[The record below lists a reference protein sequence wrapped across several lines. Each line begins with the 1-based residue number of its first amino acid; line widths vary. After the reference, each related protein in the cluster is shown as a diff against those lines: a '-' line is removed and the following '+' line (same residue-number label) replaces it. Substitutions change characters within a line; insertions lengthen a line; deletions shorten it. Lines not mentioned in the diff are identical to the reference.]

1 MDGSGWHSAFEKNTS
16 IGINLIMKIFF
27 GIAIIVFLVGL
38 FLRLNEWFSKGIR
51 HPGNGLSVSDRIA
64 SAGKGLFSTL
74 LSGKLV
80 QVISTFFTDVLFQ
93 KRLLSKN
100 IMRWVAHTLIFT
112 GFIFLLFMH
121 GLGTGVS
128 EFFFSDYYST
138 LQPYLSLRN
147 LFALMV
153 LIGICIAVYR
163 RVTDKPRR
171 VKSLSSDWAA
181 LLFVGAIII
190 TGMLLESS
198 KISSYSYFQGMVE
211 EYGDVADEE
220 EALALETYWAAEH
233 GLVSANVT
241 KPFDSAVVEQG
252 REISGNS
259 CIECHAP
266 TSGAFV
272 SYSLAKMIGP
282 VISGGVTL
290 FFYLHLLTCF
300 AFLAW
305 LPFSKMFH
313 IIAVPISLLI
323 NGVMGF
329 KEPAE
334 SGANV
339 LNRQMIGLSACT
351 HCGSCSELCSSLMF
365 YESFQNNFI
374 LPSEK
379 VQFLKKIAAGEE
391 VDAATLKQ
399 LQKGL
404 YICTSCD
411 RCSTVCPSGINL
423 RELFTTSRY
432 HLLAKGI
439 PEPSILSHFSF
450 PLALAQNFV
459 DDHLKALK
467 KVEQLFKES
476 FKKLSDMT
484 TLTLAR
490 PAEVGN
496 TSYQSCYSC
505 QRCTNIC
512 PVVRLYDNPEEELDM
527 LPHQIIF
534 SLGVGNKEIATGA
547 NMIWSCSTCYLCQE
561 HCPNGVE
568 LTDIF
573 YNLKN
578 AAINKI
584 ETGGNA

>member
-1 MDGSGWHSAFEKNTS
+1 
-16 IGINLIMKIFF
+16 MKIFF

-38 FLRLNEWFSKGIR
+38 FFRLYEWFTKGVR
-51 HPGNGLSVSDRIA
+51 HPENELSVSDRIA
-64 SAGKGLFSTL
+64 AALKGLFSTL
-74 LSGKLV
+74 LSGKII

-93 KRLLSKN
+93 KRLLAKN

-112 GFIFLLFMH
+112 GFILLLLMH

-128 EFFFSDYYST
+128 ESFFSGYYST

-147 LFALMV
+147 IFALMV
-153 LIGICIAVYR
+153 LVGLCIAVYR
-163 RVTDKPRR
+163 RLTDKPKR
-171 VKSLSSDWAA
+171 VKNLTSDWGA

-190 TGMLLESS
+190 TGVLLESS

-211 EYGDVADEE
+211 EYGDVADDE

-241 KPFDSAVVEQG
+241 KPFNSELVEQG
-252 REISGNS
+252 RDVSSNS
-259 CIECHAP
+259 CIECHAA

-272 SYSLAKMIGP
+272 SYSLAKVIGP
-282 VISGGVTL
+282 IISGGASF

-313 IIAVPISLLI
+313 VIAVPISLLI
-323 NGVMGF
+323 NGIMGF
-329 KEPAE
+329 KEPTE
-334 SGANV
+334 SEANV

-351 HCGSCSELCSSLMF
+351 HCGSCSELCSSLTF
-365 YESFQNNFI
+365 YESFQNDFI

-379 VQFLKKIAAGEE
+379 VQFLKKIAAGAE
-391 VDAATLKQ
+391 VDEGTLKH

-432 HLLAKGI
+432 HLLAKGL

-450 PLALAQNFV
+450 PLVLAQNFV

-490 PAEVGN
+490 PAAVGN
-496 TSYQSCYSC
+496 NSYQGCYSC

-512 PVVRLYDNPEEELDM
+512 PVVRLFDNPEEELDM

-534 SLGVGNKEIATGA
+534 SLGVGNKEIATGSR
-547 NMIWSCSTCYLCQE
+547 MIWSCSTCYLCQE

>member
-1 MDGSGWHSAFEKNTS
+1 
-16 IGINLIMKIFF
+16 MKILL
-27 GIAIIVFLVGL
+27 GIAFIIFLIGL
-38 FLRLNEWFSKGIR
+38 FLRLHEWFSKGIQ
-51 HPGNGLSVSDRIA
+51 HPENPPPFSSR
-64 SAGKGLFSTL
+64 AGAAVKGLFATL

-80 QVISTFFTDVLFQ
+80 QVVTTFFTDVLFQ
-93 KRLLSKN
+93 KRLLSKSS
-100 IMRWVAHTLIFT
+100 MRWVAHTLIFV
-112 GFIFLLFMH
+112 GFIVLLFMH
-121 GLGTGVS
+121 GLGSTVS
-128 EFFFSDYYST
+128 EFFFSGYYST

-147 LFALMV
+147 LLALLV
-153 LIGICIAVYR
+153 LAGIAIAVYR

-171 VKSLSSDWAA
+171 VKSLGSDWAA
-181 LLFVGAIII
+181 LCFVGAIII
-190 TGMLLESS
+190 TGIVLESS
-198 KISSYSYFQGMVE
+198 KISSPQEFQRMVE
-211 EYGDVADEE
+211 EYGDVSDEE

-233 GLVSANVT
+233 GLVSARAA
-241 KPFDSAVVEQG
+241 KPFDNDLVEQG
-252 REISGNS
+252 REISSNS
-259 CIECHAP
+259 CGECHAP

-272 SYSLAKMIGP
+272 SYSLAGLIGP
-282 VISGGVTL
+282 VISGGSSF

-313 IIAVPISLLI
+313 VVAVPVSLLI

-334 SGANV
+334 NSANN
-339 LNRQMIGLSACT
+339 LSRQMIGLSACT

-365 YESFQNNFI
+365 YESFQNDFI

-379 VQFLKKIAAGEE
+379 VQLLKKIATGTS
-391 VDAATLKQ
+391 VDEQTLQ
-399 LQKGL
+399 HLQKGL

-432 HLLAKGI
+432 HLLARGF
-439 PEPSILSHFSF
+439 PETSILSHFSF
-450 PLALAQNFV
+450 PLALAQSFV
-459 DDHLKALK
+459 DDHKKALK

-496 TSYQSCYSC
+496 SSYQSCYSC

-512 PVVRLYDNPEEELDM
+512 PVVRLYDRPEEALDM
-527 LPHQIIF
+527 VPHQIIF
-534 SLGVGNKEIATGA
+534 SLGIGNKEIATGSR
-547 NMIWSCSTCYLCQE
+547 MIWSCSTCYLCQE

-573 YNLKN
+573 YSLKN
-578 AAINKI
+578 SAIRKM
-584 ETGGNA
+584 ETGGTA

>member
-1 MDGSGWHSAFEKNTS
+1 
-16 IGINLIMKIFF
+16 MKIFL

-38 FLRLNEWFSKGIR
+38 FFRLYQWFSKGIQQ
-51 HPGNGLSVSDRIA
+51 PDQVLPFAERIA
-64 SAGKGLFSTL
+64 AAIKGLFSTL
-74 LSGKLV
+74 FSGKIV
-80 QVISTFFTDVLFQ
+80 QVVSTFFTDVLFQ
-93 KRLLSKN
+93 KRLLAKN
-100 IMRWVAHTLIFT
+100 VLRWVAHTLIFT
-112 GFIFLLFMH
+112 GFILLLFLH

-138 LQPYLSLRN
+138 LQPYLSLRD

-153 LIGICIAVYR
+153 LAGLSLAVYR
-163 RVTDKPRR
+163 RLTDKPKR
-171 VKSLSSDWAA
+171 VKSLNSDWGA
-181 LLFVGAIII
+181 LIFVGAIITSGI
-190 TGMLLESS
+190 LLHSS
-198 KISSYSYFQGMVE
+198 KISSYSVFQEMVE
-211 EYGDVADEE
+211 EYGDVADEK

-233 GLVSANVT
+233 GLVSANVA
-241 KPFDSAVVEQG
+241 KPFNSELVEQG
-252 REISGNS
+252 RDISGNS
-259 CIECHAP
+259 CIECHSA

-272 SYSLAKMIGP
+272 SYPLAKVIGP
-282 VISGGVTL
+282 VISGGSSL
-290 FFYLHLLTCF
+290 FYYLHLLTCF

-329 KEPAE
+329 KKPAE
-334 SGANV
+334 NSTNV

-365 YESFQNNFI
+365 YESFQNDFI

-379 VQFLKKIAAGEE
+379 VQFLKKIAAGEN
-391 VDAATLKQ
+391 VDAATLKH

-411 RCSTVCPSGINL
+411 RCSEVCPSGINL

-432 HLLAKGI
+432 HLLAKGL

-484 TLTLAR
+484 TLTIAR
-490 PAEVGN
+490 PALVGN
-496 TSYQSCYSC
+496 NSYQGCYSC

-512 PVVRLYDNPEEELDM
+512 PVVRLYDNPEQELDL

-534 SLGVGNKEIATGA
+534 SLGVGNKEIAAGSK
-547 NMIWSCSTCYLCQE
+547 MIWSCSTCYLCQE

-578 AAINKI
+578 SAINKI

>member
-1 MDGSGWHSAFEKNTS
+1 
-16 IGINLIMKIFF
+16 MKIFF

-38 FLRLNEWFSKGIR
+38 FLRLYEWFTKGIR
-51 HPGNGLSVSDRIA
+51 HPENELSVSDRIA
-64 SAGKGLFSTL
+64 AALKGLFSTL
-74 LSGKLV
+74 LSGKIV
-80 QVISTFFTDVLFQ
+80 QVISTFFTDVFFQ
-93 KRLLSKN
+93 KRLLAKN

-112 GFIFLLFMH
+112 GFILLLLMH
-121 GLGTGVS
+121 GLGIGVS
-128 EFFFSDYYST
+128 ESFFSGYYST

-147 LFALMV
+147 IFALMV
-153 LIGICIAVYR
+153 LVGVCIAVYR
-163 RVTDKPRR
+163 RLTDKPKR
-171 VKSLSSDWAA
+171 VKSLTSDWGA

-190 TGMLLESS
+190 SGVLLESS
-198 KISSYSYFQGMVE
+198 KISSYSSFQGMVE
-211 EYGDVADEE
+211 EYGDVADDE

-241 KPFDSAVVEQG
+241 KPFNSDIVEQG

-259 CIECHAP
+259 CIECHAA

-272 SYSLAKMIGP
+272 SYSLAKVIGP
-282 VISGGVTL
+282 VISGGASF

-313 IIAVPISLLI
+313 VIAVPISLLI
-323 NGVMGF
+323 NGIMGF

-365 YESFQNNFI
+365 YESFQNDFI

-379 VQFLKKIAAGEE
+379 VQFLKKIAAGAE
-391 VDAATLKQ
+391 VDEATLKH

-432 HLLAKGI
+432 HLLAKGL

-496 TSYQSCYSC
+496 NSYQGCYSC

-534 SLGVGNKEIATGA
+534 SLGVGNKEIATGS

-578 AAINKI
+578 AAISKI

>member
-1 MDGSGWHSAFEKNTS
+1 
-16 IGINLIMKIFF
+16 MKILL
-27 GIAIIVFLVGL
+27 GIAFFVFLVGI
-38 FLRLNEWFSKGIR
+38 FLRLNDWFNKGIR
-51 HPGNGLSVSDRIA
+51 QPEEKLPVSERG
-64 SAGKGLFSTL
+64 SAAVKGLFATL
-74 LSGKLV
+74 FSGKFI
-80 QVISTFFTDVLFQ
+80 QVITTFFTDVLFQ
-93 KRLLSKN
+93 KRLLAKN
-100 IMRWVAHTLIFT
+100 LMRWVAHTLIFT
-112 GFIFLLFMH
+112 GFICLLLMH

-128 EFFFSDYYST
+128 DYFFSDYYST
-138 LQPYLSLRN
+138 LQPYISLRN
-147 LFALMV
+147 IFALMV
-153 LIGICIAVYR
+153 LAGVCIAVYR
-163 RVTDKPRR
+163 RLTDKPQR
-171 VKSLSSDWAA
+171 VKSLRSDWAA
-181 LLFVGAIII
+181 LLFVGAIIV
-190 TGMLLESS
+190 TGVLLESS

-211 EYGDVADEE
+211 EYGDVGDDEE
-220 EALALETYWAAEH
+220 LLALETYWAAEH
-233 GLVSANVT
+233 GLVSARVT
-241 KPFDSAVVEQG
+241 KPFDTELVEQG
-252 REISGNS
+252 REVSENS
-259 CIECHAP
+259 CTECHAA

-272 SYSLAKMIGP
+272 SFSVAKVIGP
-282 VISGGVTL
+282 LISGGATTFL
-290 FFYLHLLTCF
+290 YLHLLTCL

-313 IIAVPISLLI
+313 VIAVPISLLI

-329 KEPAE
+329 KKPIE
-334 SGANV
+334 SEANN

-365 YESFQNNFI
+365 YESFQNDFI

-379 VQFLKKIAAGEE
+379 VQFLKKIAAGET
-391 VDAATLKQ
+391 VDEGTLKH

-411 RCSTVCPSGINL
+411 RCSTICPSGINL

-432 HLLAKGI
+432 HLLAKGL
-439 PEPSILSHFSF
+439 PEPTILSHFSF

-459 DDHLKALK
+459 DDHVKALK

-484 TLTLAR
+484 KLTLAK

-496 TSYQSCYSC
+496 NSYQGCYSC

-512 PVVRLYDNPEEELDM
+512 PVVRLYDNPEESLDM

-534 SLGVGNKEIATGA
+534 SLGVGNKEIATGSK
-547 NMIWSCSTCYLCQE
+547 MIWSCSTCYLCQE

-578 AAINKI
+578 AAISTI
-584 ETGGNA
+584 ETGGKA

>member
-1 MDGSGWHSAFEKNTS
+1 
-16 IGINLIMKIFF
+16 MKIFF

-38 FLRLNEWFSKGIR
+38 FLRLYEWFTKGVR
-51 HPGNGLSVSDRIA
+51 HPENELSVSDRIA
-64 SAGKGLFSTL
+64 AALKGLFSTL
-74 LSGKLV
+74 LSGKIV

-93 KRLLSKN
+93 KRLLAKN

-112 GFIFLLFMH
+112 GFILLLLMH

-128 EFFFSDYYST
+128 ESLFSGYYST

-153 LIGICIAVYR
+153 LVGVCIAVYR
-163 RVTDKPRR
+163 RLTDKPKR
-171 VKSLSSDWAA
+171 VKSLTSDWGA

-190 TGMLLESS
+190 TGVLLESS

-211 EYGDVADEE
+211 EYGDVADDE

-233 GLVSANVT
+233 GLVSPNVT
-241 KPFDSAVVEQG
+241 KPFNNELVEQG

-259 CIECHAP
+259 CIECHAA

-272 SYSLAKMIGP
+272 SYSLAKVIGP
-282 VISGGVTL
+282 VISGGSSF

-313 IIAVPISLLI
+313 VIAVPISLLI
-323 NGVMGF
+323 NGIMGF
-329 KEPAE
+329 KKPTE
-334 SGANV
+334 SEANV

-365 YESFQNNFI
+365 YESFQNDFI

-379 VQFLKKIAAGEE
+379 VQFLKKIAAGAE
-391 VDAATLKQ
+391 VDEGTLKH

-423 RELFTTSRY
+423 RELFTTARY
-432 HLLAKGI
+432 HLLAKGL

-467 KVEQLFKES
+467 KVEKLFKES

-490 PAEVGN
+490 PAAVGN
-496 TSYQSCYSC
+496 NSYQGCYSC

-512 PVVRLYDNPEEELDM
+512 PVVRLFDNPEEELDM

-534 SLGVGNKEIATGA
+534 SLGVGNKEIATGSK
-547 NMIWSCSTCYLCQE
+547 MIWSCSTCYLCQE

-578 AAINKI
+578 AAISKI

>member
-1 MDGSGWHSAFEKNTS
+1 
-16 IGINLIMKIFF
+16 MKILL
-27 GIAIIVFLVGL
+27 GIAFIIFLIGL
-38 FLRLNEWFSKGIR
+38 FLRLHEWFSKGIQ
-51 HPGNGLSVSDRIA
+51 HPENPPPFSSR
-64 SAGKGLFSTL
+64 AGAAVKGLFATL
-74 LSGKLV
+74 VSGKLV
-80 QVISTFFTDVLFQ
+80 QVVTTFFTDVLFQ
-93 KRLLSKN
+93 KRLLSKSS
-100 IMRWVAHTLIFT
+100 MRWVAHTLIFV
-112 GFIFLLFMH
+112 GFIVLLFMH
-121 GLGTGVS
+121 GLGSTVS
-128 EFFFSDYYST
+128 EFFFSGYYST

-147 LFALMV
+147 LLALLV
-153 LIGICIAVYR
+153 LAGIAIAVYR

-171 VKSLSSDWAA
+171 VKSLGSDWAA
-181 LLFVGAIII
+181 LCFVGAIII
-190 TGMLLESS
+190 TGIVLESS
-198 KISSYSYFQGMVE
+198 KISSPQEFQRMVE
-211 EYGDVADEE
+211 EYGDVSDEE

-233 GLVSANVT
+233 GLVSARAA
-241 KPFDSAVVEQG
+241 KPFDNDLVEQG
-252 REISGNS
+252 REISSNS
-259 CIECHAP
+259 CGECHAP

-272 SYSLAKMIGP
+272 SYSLAGLIGP
-282 VISGGVTL
+282 VISGGSSF

-313 IIAVPISLLI
+313 VVAVPVSLLI

-329 KEPAE
+329 KEPADN
-334 SGANV
+334 SANN

-365 YESFQNNFI
+365 YESFQNDFI

-379 VQFLKKIAAGEE
+379 VQLLKKIATGTS
-391 VDAATLKQ
+391 VDEQTLQ
-399 LQKGL
+399 HLQKGL

-432 HLLAKGI
+432 HLLARGF
-439 PEPSILSHFSF
+439 PETSILSHFSF
-450 PLALAQNFV
+450 PLALAQSFV
-459 DDHLKALK
+459 DDHKKALK

-496 TSYQSCYSC
+496 SSYQSCYSC

-512 PVVRLYDNPEEELDM
+512 PVVRLYDRPEEALDM
-527 LPHQIIF
+527 VPHQIIF
-534 SLGVGNKEIATGA
+534 SLGIGNKEIATGSR
-547 NMIWSCSTCYLCQE
+547 MIWSCSTCYLCQE

-573 YNLKN
+573 YSLKN
-578 AAINKI
+578 SAIRKM
-584 ETGGNA
+584 ETGGTA

>member
-1 MDGSGWHSAFEKNTS
+1 
-16 IGINLIMKIFF
+16 MKLLF
-27 GIAIIVFLVGL
+27 GLAAIVFLVGI
-38 FLRLNEWFSKGIR
+38 FLKVQGWFSKGIR
-51 HPGNGLSVSDRIA
+51 QPEDEIPASDRIG
-64 SAGKGLFSTL
+64 AGVKGLFSTL
-74 LSGKLV
+74 LSAKIV
-80 QVISTFFTDVLFQ
+80 QVIITFFTDVLFQ
-93 KRLLSKN
+93 KRLLAKN

-112 GFIFLLFMH
+112 GFVLLLLMH

-138 LQPYLSLRN
+138 LQPYLSLRD

-153 LIGICIAVYR
+153 LIGLGIAIYR
-163 RVTDKPRR
+163 RATDKPLR
-171 VKSLSSDWAA
+171 VKSLGSDWAA
-181 LLFVGAIII
+181 IAFVGAIIL
-190 TGMLLESS
+190 TGILLHSS
-198 KISSYSYFQGMVE
+198 KISSYSVYQGMVE
-211 EYGDVADEE
+211 EYGDVADDE
-220 EALALETYWAAEH
+220 EAIALETYWAAEH
-233 GLVSANVT
+233 GLVSPNVV
-241 KPFDSAVVEQG
+241 KPYDSELVEQG
-252 REISGNS
+252 REVSGNS
-259 CIECHAP
+259 CIECHAA
-266 TSGAFV
+266 TSSAFI
-272 SYSLAKMIGP
+272 SYPVAKVVGP
-282 VISGGVTL
+282 AISGGASFL
-290 FFYLHLLTCF
+290 YYIHLLTCF

-329 KEPAE
+329 KKPA
-334 SGANV
+334 SSTANS

-365 YESFQNNFI
+365 YESFQNDFI

-379 VQFLKKIAAGEE
+379 VQLLKKVAAGER
-391 VDAATLKQ
+391 VDEATLKH

-411 RCSTVCPSGINL
+411 RCSEICPSGINL

-432 HLLAKGI
+432 HLLAKGV

-450 PLALAQNFV
+450 PLALAQSFV
-459 DDHLKALK
+459 DDHLKALQ

-484 TLTLAR
+484 TLTLAK
-490 PAEVGN
+490 PVAVGN
-496 TSYQSCYSC
+496 KSFQSCYSC

-512 PVVRLYDNPEEELDM
+512 PVVRLYDDPEKELDM

-534 SLGVGNKEIATGA
+534 SLGIGNKEIATGSQ
-547 NMIWSCSTCYLCQE
+547 MIWSCSTCYLCQE

-573 YNLKN
+573 YGLKN
-578 AAINKI
+578 SAIAKI
-584 ETGGNA
+584 ETGGAA

>member
-1 MDGSGWHSAFEKNTS
+1 
-16 IGINLIMKIFF
+16 MKILL
-27 GIAIIVFLVGL
+27 GIAFIIFLIGL
-38 FLRLNEWFSKGIR
+38 FLRLHEWFSKGIR
-51 HPGNGLSVSDRIA
+51 HPEDLPPFSSRVGAAV
-64 SAGKGLFSTL
+64 KGLFATL
-74 LSGKLV
+74 LSGKLL
-80 QVISTFFTDVLFQ
+80 QVVTTFFTDVLFQ
-93 KRLLSKN
+93 KRLLSKSSL
-100 IMRWVAHTLIFT
+100 RWVAHALIFV
-112 GFIFLLFMH
+112 GFILLLFMH
-121 GLGTGVS
+121 GLGGTVS
-128 EFFFSDYYST
+128 EFFFSGYYST

-147 LFALMV
+147 LLALLV
-153 LIGICIAVYR
+153 LAGIAIAVYR

-171 VKSLSSDWAA
+171 VRSLGSDWAA
-181 LLFVGAIII
+181 LCFVGAIII
-190 TGMLLESS
+190 TGIVLESS
-198 KISSYSYFQGMVE
+198 KISSPQEFQRMVE
-211 EYGDVADEE
+211 EYGDVSDEE

-233 GLVSANVT
+233 GLVSARVG
-241 KPFDSAVVEQG
+241 KPFDNDLVEQG
-252 REISGNS
+252 REISSNS
-259 CIECHAP
+259 CGECHAP

-272 SYSLAKMIGP
+272 SYSLAGLIGP
-282 VISGGVTL
+282 VISGGSSF

-300 AFLAW
+300 AFLAS

-313 IIAVPISLLI
+313 VVAVPVSLLI

-334 SGANV
+334 NSANN
-339 LNRQMIGLSACT
+339 LSRQMIGLSACT

-365 YESFQNNFI
+365 YESFQNDFI

-379 VQFLKKIAAGEE
+379 VQLLKKIATGSSIDEK
-391 VDAATLKQ
+391 TLQ
-399 LQKGL
+399 HLQKGL

-432 HLLAKGI
+432 HLLAKGF
-439 PEPSILSHFSF
+439 PETSILSHFSF
-450 PLALAQNFV
+450 PLALAQSFV
-459 DDHLKALK
+459 DDHKIALK

-496 TSYQSCYSC
+496 SSYQSCYSC

-512 PVVRLYDNPEEELDM
+512 PVVRLYDRPEEALDM
-527 LPHQIIF
+527 VPHQIIF
-534 SLGVGNKEIATGA
+534 SLGIGNKEIATGSR
-547 NMIWSCSTCYLCQE
+547 MIWSCSTCYLCQE

-573 YNLKN
+573 YSLKN
-578 AAINKI
+578 SAIRKM
-584 ETGGNA
+584 ETGGEA